1 MFRLLKWLIIIVV
14 LLAAVAAG
22 GGLWLKSYVA
32 PEEKLDL
39 AYDPVSVKDKAIEM
53 VQKMKPEIVLS
64 EADANN
70 LIKSQLQSSGPGSLP
85 PDMTLDGAR
94 FELSGDRLLAHL
106 NMTYRDILPVG
117 MLAAYKMSWQAPNLV
132 LEPLS
137 LKVKDY
143 DLGRERL
150 DRIVVPIELPSLIS
164 IRDMLFQDKQI
175 VIRLQLQL

>member
-1 MFRLLKWLIIIVV
+1 MFRWLKRLLVVVV

-39 AYDPVSVKDKAIEM
+39 AYDPVSIKDKVIEM
-53 VQKMKPEIVLS
+53 VQKLRPEIALS

-70 LIKSQLQSSGPGSLP
+70 LIKSRLQTSSLP

-94 FELSGDRLLAHL
+94 FELRGDRLLAHL
-106 NMTYRDILPVG
+106 NMTYRDVLPVG
-117 MLAAYKMSWQAPNLV
+117 MLATYQMTWQAPNLV

-137 LKVKDY
+137 LKVKNY
-143 DLGRERL
+143 DLGKQRL
-150 DRIVVPIELPSLIS
+150 DRIVVPIELPSPVS
-164 IRDMLFQDKQI
+164 IRDMQFQDKQI